1 MKKDRPLRPGSPDFY
16 RKRAAEMQ
24 RLAEQAASSEARL
37 SFLSLANAWGQLAQQ
52 VEHPGW

>member
-1 MKKDRPLRPGSPDFY
+1 VKKDRPPRPGSPDFY
-16 RKRAAEMQ
+16 RKRAEEMQ
-24 RLAEQAASSEARL
+24 RLAEEAASSEARL